1 MDILDE
7 LFAGKFDPIGDD
19 LERNEEIQA
28 LRKRESELEEQL
40 QNGLTEEQC
49 VLMFR
54 LEEIKNQLFTEGGR
68 NGFRLGFRCS
78 TQLIKAG
85 LHPEIDF
92 NTKK

>member
-7 LFAGKFDPIGDD
+7 LFAGKFDPIG
-19 LERNEEIQA
+19 ESPEQGKKIQT
-28 LRKRESELEEQL
+28 LRKQESELEKQMKK
-40 QNGLTEEQC
+40 GLTEEQC
-49 VLMFR
+49 ILMDR
-54 LEEIKNQLFTEGGR
+54 LGDIKNAIFAESER
-68 NGFRLGFRCS
+68 NGFRWGFRCS